1 MQWGDG
7 EKNKVNFKLAITK
20 MYTLIS
26 WELVADS
33 LGSART
39 PLETQNY
46 TVSTQLKLGQ
56 KPIIVMLYNK
66 MGYEGIGQDKSPASW
81 EILVKSHG
89 TQPN

>member
-1 MQWGDG
+1 MGGWG
-7 EKNKVNFKLAITK
+7 KNKVNFKSAITK

-26 WELVADS
+26 WELVAES

-46 TVSTQLKLGQ
+46 TISIQLKLGQ
-56 KPIIVMLYNK
+56 KPIIVMIYK
-66 MGYEGIGQDKSPASW
+66 MGYEGISQDKSSAFS